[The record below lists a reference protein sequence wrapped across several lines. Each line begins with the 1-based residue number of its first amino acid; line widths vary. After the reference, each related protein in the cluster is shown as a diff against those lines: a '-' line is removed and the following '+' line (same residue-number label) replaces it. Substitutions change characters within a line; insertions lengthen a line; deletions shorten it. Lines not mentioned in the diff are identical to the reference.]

1 MQTVLEVNNLTKRY
15 NATTV
20 AVDDISFSM
29 HEGEIL
35 GFLGPNGAGKTT
47 TIQMILDI
55 ITPTSGQIHIF
66 GKNILKN
73 REQILNEVNF
83 SSAYVSLPGN
93 LRVWENL
100 YTFARLYGVK
110 GYKKKLEELMTTFD
124 VFEYRN
130 RMYASLSSGQA
141 SRVHLIKALVNDP
154 RLLFLD
160 EPTSSLDP
168 DIADRT
174 RKLLKKVRDE
184 KGLSIFYTTHNM
196 AEVEEL
202 CDRAIFINH
211 GKIVSEGSPQSLV
224 KKFGLRDL
232 NEVFITIARRKA

>member
-1 MQTVLEVNNLTKRY
+1 MQTILDVRDLSKQY
-15 NATTV
+15 NGTA
-20 AVDDISFSM
+20 AVDHISFSM
-29 HEGEIL
+29 KEGEIL

-55 ITPTSGQIHIF
+55 ITPTSGQIRIF
-66 GKNILKN
+66 GKEISNN

-110 GYKKKLEELMTTFD
+110 GYKKKLEELMITFG

-130 RMYASLSSGQA
+130 RMSASLSSGQA
-141 SRVHLIKALVNDP
+141 ARVHLIKALINDP
-154 RLLFLD
+154 KLLFLD

-174 RKLLKKVRDE
+174 RKLLKRVRDE
-184 KGLSIFYTTHNM
+184 RGLSIFYTTHNM

-202 CDRAIFINH
+202 CDRAIFIHH
-211 GKIVSEGSPQSLV
+211 GKIVTEGRPAALM
-224 KKFGLRDL
+224 KKYGLKDL
-232 NEVFITIARRKA
+232 NDVFIEIARKKI